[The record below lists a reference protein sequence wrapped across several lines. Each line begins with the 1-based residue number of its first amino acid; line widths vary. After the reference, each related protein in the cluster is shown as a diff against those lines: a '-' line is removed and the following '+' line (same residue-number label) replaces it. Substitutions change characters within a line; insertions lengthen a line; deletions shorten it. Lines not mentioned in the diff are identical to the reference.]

1 MKVKFLG
8 TSGAENYPSLWCECK
23 NCRYAR
29 EHKGKNIRF
38 STSMFIEPDIL
49 IDFPP
54 TLHYQA
60 LTYNVAL
67 SRIKH
72 LFFTH
77 SHEDHFYPSL
87 IRWRY
92 SREYAHEENRYFSN
106 KTTLP
111 ILYIYG
117 TDIILESIKKSF
129 LYTDIEPYRVEFVPI
144 MPYDEITIDKKRSV
158 VPVLGNHFLGDVYP
172 FNYIFKIED
181 KYIFYALDSDWPLPD
196 TIAYIGYNR
205 IAFDLVVVEATGGD
219 LPREQIIKGHM
230 NFDDNIRL
238 FKFFK
243 EQKFLKEGG
252 IFALSHFTH
261 YAPPYDLIVERFA
274 EIGITVSY
282 DGMEIDI

>member
-8 TSGAENYPSLWCECK
+8 TSGAENYPSLWCECE

-38 STSMFIEPDIL
+38 SSSMFIEPDIL

-60 LTYNVAL
+60 LAHNVEL
-67 SRIKH
+67 SEIRH

-77 SHEDHFYPSL
+77 SHEDHFYPYL

-92 SREYAHEENRYFSN
+92 SKEYSHEDNRYFSN
-106 KTTLP
+106 KTALP

-117 TDIILESIKKSF
+117 TDIILEKIKKSF
-129 LYTDIEPYRVEFVPI
+129 LYIDTEPYRVEFVPI
-144 MPYDEITIDKKRSV
+144 MPYDEITIDEKRSA

-172 FNYIFKIED
+172 FNYIFKLGD

-219 LPREQIIKGHM
+219 LPREQVIKGHM

-243 EQKFLKEGG
+243 EQGFLKPNG